1 MKLPLLRCLHDASTG
16 GSLTHC
22 PAGAPGSAADLADVQ
37 PQLGGR
43 RAARLRVGPRG
54 AAASAGAG
62 QRGHRD
68 VQRSRAA
75 RLSAQRRLCRSKG
88 HHPVHR
94 RLRRRR
100 VRAGEARHQVH
111 LGAPAADPGHR
122 PGRPLRRRLR
132 RPAGRRHRHLPQGPR
147 PGAHPGTSRHGHRRP
162 GLRPWPRPGR
172 VPAHRRRPQPSA
184 ALNGETDMSQISA
197 APAVSRGMEE
207 VRRWRAFAVLAVSY
221 FMTIVD
227 LTIVNVALPT
237 IGRKLH
243 MAESDLQWVVTGYGL
258 TFGGFL
264 LLGGRAA
271 DLLGRRRIMMAGLAV
286 FTAASLGCALAT
298 SQEFLI
304 PMRCLQGLGAAIVL
318 PAALS
323 IVMNMFPEGA
333 ERNKALGAWGA
344 IAARAATG
352 GLIAGGLL
360 TRYAGWQYIFF
371 LNVPI
376 GAAALLLAPR
386 VVPES
391 RLAAARRRYD
401 PFGAVTVTGGLLL
414 LVYAISTAPQA
425 GWDAVRTVTLLAVS
439 VALLAAFLVIET
451 RVEAPLMPLR
461 IFQNKTLAG
470 ANAVGLLLGGSFFA
484 FIFIGT
490 LYMQQVLGYSALQ
503 AGLAPVAASITSVAF
518 AGLAQALVTRGSAKL
533 VMAAG
538 MAMIGGG
545 VLWATQVPV
554 HGHFWASLAGP
565 FFITGMGTAFA
576 FIPVSIAALAGVAEH
591 EAGLASGL
599 ITTSQQLGGA
609 IGVAVAST
617 IAASRVTTLPH
628 QGAAPAPALTGRLPR
643 AFSA

>member
-1 MKLPLLRCLHDASTG
+1 MNQAI
-16 GSLTHC
+16 GSMH
-22 PAGAPGSAADLADVQ
+22 
-37 PQLGGR
+37 
-43 RAARLRVGPRG
+43 
-54 AAASAGAG
+54 
-62 QRGHRD
+62 
-68 VQRSRAA
+68 
-75 RLSAQRRLCRSKG
+75 
-88 HHPVHR
+88 
-94 RLRRRR
+94 
-100 VRAGEARHQVH
+100 
-111 LGAPAADPGHR
+111 
-122 PGRPLRRRLR
+122 
-132 RPAGRRHRHLPQGPR
+132 
-147 PGAHPGTSRHGHRRP
+147 
-162 GLRPWPRPGR
+162 
-172 VPAHRRRPQPSA
+172 
-184 ALNGETDMSQISA
+184 
-197 APAVSRGMEE
+197 
-207 VRRWRAFAVLAVSY
+207 RWRAFALLAVAF
-221 FMTIVD
+221 FMTVAD
-227 LTIVNVALPT
+227 LAIVNVALPT
-237 IGRKLH
+237 IGRQLH
-243 MAESDLQWVVTGYGL
+243 FSETNLQWVVTAYGL

-271 DLLGRRRIMMAGLAV
+271 DLLGRRRVMMIGLAL
-286 FTAASLGCALAT
+286 FTAASLACALAT
-298 SQEFLI
+298 TDTFLI
-304 PMRCLQGLGAAIVL
+304 VMRGVQGLGAAIVL
-318 PAALS
+318 PAALA
-323 IVMNMFPEGA
+323 IVMNIFPEGA

-344 IAARAATG
+344 IAASGATV

-503 AGLAPVAASITSVAF
+503 AGLAWLAASLTSVAF

-545 VLWATQVPV
+545 ILWATQVPV
-554 HGHFWASLAGP
+554 HGHFWASLART

-576 FIPVSIAALAGVAEH
+576 FIPVSIAALAGVAKH
-591 EAGLASGL
+591 EAGLASRL
-599 ITTSQQLGGA
+599 LNTSQQLGGA

-617 IAASRVTTLPH
+617 IAARRVTTLLH
-628 QGAAPAPALTGRLPR
+628 QGAA
-643 AFSA
+643 